1 MPDIGRHELDRLG
14 KGALVYFHDGEGSGI
29 NRQSQAG
36 VVGRWSQLHP
46 TRRNDYPLR
55 DHPHFCLG
63 HRINGFSGIMS
74 ARNIFNNPH
83 VFALSQRL
91 IPFTGWV
98 YDDLIRRNVS
108 IAKGR
113 VLDIGCGLGAHR
125 KFFPEAYYHGLDINP
140 GYIEKAHQMYGGG
153 FEVMDATRLKFSGGT
168 YDLTLCVA
176 VFHHLDD
183 AQVLAAIRESWRVVL
198 TGGSVHI
205 IDAILPTDPGA
216 WLKRWVFTNDRGR
229 FQRTEQQMRTLA
241 SQVGPI
247 AQAERVNGRLHDVI
261 YLRLDKS

>member
-1 MPDIGRHELDRLG
+1 
-14 KGALVYFHDGEGSGI
+14 
-29 NRQSQAG
+29 
-36 VVGRWSQLHP
+36 
-46 TRRNDYPLR
+46 
-55 DHPHFCLG
+55 
-63 HRINGFSGIMS
+63 
-74 ARNIFNNPH
+74 
-83 VFALSQRL
+83 
-91 IPFTGWV
+91 
-98 YDDLIRRNVS
+98 
-108 IAKGR
+108 
-113 VLDIGCGLGAHR
+113 
-125 KFFPEAYYHGLDINP
+125 
-140 GYIEKAHQMYGGG
+140 MYGGG